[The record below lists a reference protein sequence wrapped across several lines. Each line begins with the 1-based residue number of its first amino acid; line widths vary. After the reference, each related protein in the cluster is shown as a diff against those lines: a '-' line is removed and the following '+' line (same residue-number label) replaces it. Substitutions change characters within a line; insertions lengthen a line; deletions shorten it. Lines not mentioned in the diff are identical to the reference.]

1 MAQTHHL
8 NQAPIVEAVVDIRVK
23 TRADFAFETVAS
35 AHEQLLPDY
44 KRKEEMS
51 AAEFYLD
58 RATGKVIEQRCQD
71 LGKQGFRFIT
81 ADGIQIVQF
90 RRDGFTFSR
99 LAPYTRWQEVFDEAS
114 RLWKIYTGAVPCE
127 EVARVAV
134 RYINRLLL
142 PAVQRKLSEF
152 LTALPPVPKGLNV
165 FAGAFVSRVTLHAPR
180 GDLAAHVTQALQPG
194 VVEGNQPVILDI
206 DAFEMG
212 AFAPQA
218 DVLLP
223 RFAALRQF
231 KNEIFFSS
239 LTEEAVA
246 LFK

>member
-1 MAQTHHL
+1 MAQIRHL

-35 AHEQLLPDY
+35 VHEQLLPDY

-51 AAEFYLD
+51 VTEFYLD
-58 RATGKVIEQRCQD
+58 QALGKVIEQRRQD

-99 LAPYTRWQEVFDEAS
+99 LAPYTRWEEVFDEAS
-114 RLWKIYTGAVPCE
+114 RLWKIYTGTVPCE

-152 LTALPPVPKGLNV
+152 LTALPPVPKG
-165 FAGAFVSRVTLHAPR
+165 
-180 GDLAAHVTQALQPG
+180 
-194 VVEGNQPVILDI
+194 
-206 DAFEMG
+206 
-212 AFAPQA
+212 
-218 DVLLP
+218 
-223 RFAALRQF
+223 
-231 KNEIFFSS
+231 
-239 LTEEAVA
+239 
-246 LFK
+246 